1 MATIYDKTTF
11 NGCNSLKSINV
22 WPSLV
27 PKYLNEYRWSAFA
40 GLIKGKEW
48 GIEMGLIP

>member
-1 MATIYDKTTF
+1 MATIHDKTLF

-27 PKYLNEYRWSAFA
+27 PKYLKDYRWSAFA

-48 GIEMGLIP
+48 YVLGS